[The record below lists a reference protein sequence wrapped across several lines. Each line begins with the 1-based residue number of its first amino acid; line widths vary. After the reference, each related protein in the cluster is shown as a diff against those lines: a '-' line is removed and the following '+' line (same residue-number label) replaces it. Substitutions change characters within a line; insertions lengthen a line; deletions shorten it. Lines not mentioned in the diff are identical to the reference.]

1 MFPSVAAAE
10 GQLTCLVT
18 ESYNKSAET
27 QPLSQ
32 SPWLAPSFPA
42 PSDLMPPAS
51 ALCRATWALLGGHT
65 GLRCDVG
72 ACDKLLA
79 LSSKRPLW

>member
-1 MFPSVAAAE
+1 MFPSVVAE

-27 QPLSQ
+27 RPLSQ

-42 PSDLMPPAS
+42 PSDLSGRHATSCNSLPSHLGPPG
-51 ALCRATWALLGGHT
+51 REH
-65 GLRCDVG
+65 RFEM
-72 ACDKLLA
+72 
-79 LSSKRPLW
+79 